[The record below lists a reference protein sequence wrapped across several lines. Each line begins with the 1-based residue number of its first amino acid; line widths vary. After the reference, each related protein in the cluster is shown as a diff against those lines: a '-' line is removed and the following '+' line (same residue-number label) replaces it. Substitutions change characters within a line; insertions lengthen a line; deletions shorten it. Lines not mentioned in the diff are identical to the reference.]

1 MDPRRCTGIILA
13 GGKASRFGGEP
24 KGLELVAGRRI
35 LDRVADAL
43 TQVSDALLIISSA
56 RGSESWLPGV
66 PVAEDIWPAQG
77 TLVGIHSAL
86 THARTSV
93 IVVGWDMPFVSAP
106 LLSCLRAYSAHAE
119 AAVPINTA
127 RDDVEPLCAW
137 YSQACLPAVEKRL
150 EAGAMKVASF
160 LEDVRCARLSGEEV
174 AQFGDPETLFMNVNT
189 PEDLERAQLLAR
201 DEEAL

>member
-1 MDPRRCTGIILA
+1 M
-13 GGKASRFGGEP
+13 
-24 KGLELVAGRRI
+24 
-35 LDRVADAL
+35 
-43 TQVSDALLIISSA
+43 
-56 RGSESWLPGV
+56 
-66 PVAEDIWPAQG
+66 
-77 TLVGIHSAL
+77 
-86 THARTSV
+86 
-93 IVVGWDMPFVSAP
+93 
-106 LLSCLRAYSAHAE
+106 
-119 AAVPINTA
+119 PINTV
-127 RDDVEPLCAW
+127 RDDLEPLCAW